1 MWEVANQIGSFV
13 TKEKMNE
20 HKADDLVTSA
30 DYAAQKIYVK
40 LIEETT
46 PQAGIV
52 AEENGLK
59 RDPQGWESLVYTIDP
74 VDGTKA
80 LVRTQSDGIGTL
92 LGVVDTTKQEII
104 AAYVGDIMTQE
115 LYYYR
120 PDGGSVHR
128 INLRFPEKATD
139 LSYTPKTH
147 KRLLMLDD
155 IRNFPHRAQQLTES
169 TGKWYYDSI
178 GIYNGSIGTNMAR
191 LRKGEV
197 DAALLKWG
205 VSYPRDR
212 VPVAGIS
219 GRLWF
224 DLIEI
229 KAGKIMDIL
238 PIQKTM
244 SLDTQNF
251 WTMLIVHKSTTQAL
265 CKALWDVGVDQL
277 Q

>member
-1 MWEVANQIGSFV
+1 MGEIANQIGSFV

-139 LSYTPKTH
+139 LAYTPKTH

-155 IRNFPHRAQQLTES
+155 IRSFPLRAQQLTE
-169 TGKWYYDSI
+169 KNWYYNSI
-178 GIYNGSIGTNMAR
+178 GIYNGSIGINMAR

-265 CKALWDVGVDQL
+265 CKALRDIGVDQL

>member
-1 MWEVANQIGSFV
+1 MGEIANQIGSFV
-13 TKEKMNE
+13 TQEKMNE

-30 DYAAQKIYVK
+30 DYATQKIYVK

-46 PQAGIV
+46 PHAGIV

-59 RDPQGWESLVYTIDP
+59 RDPQNGESLVYTIDP

-92 LGVVDTTKQEII
+92 LGVVDKAKQEII

-139 LSYTPKTH
+139 LAYKPKTH

-155 IRNFPHRAQQLTES
+155 IRHFPKRAQQLTENAS
-169 TGKWYYDSI
+169 DGYYDSI

-197 DAALLKWG
+197 DAVLLKG
-205 VSYPRDR
+205 GITHPRDR

-219 GRLWF
+219 GRMGF

-229 KAGKIMDIL
+229 KA
-238 PIQKTM
+238 
-244 SLDTQNF
+244 
-251 WTMLIVHKSTTQAL
+251 
-265 CKALWDVGVDQL
+265 
-277 Q
+277 

>member
-1 MWEVANQIGSFV
+1 MREVANQIGSFV
-13 TKEKMNE
+13 TKEKINE

-30 DYAAQKIYVK
+30 DYAAQKMYVK
-40 LIEETT
+40 LIDETT
-46 PQAGIV
+46 PHAGIV

-59 RDPQGWESLVYTIDP
+59 REPKAWESLVYTIDP

-92 LGVVDTTKQEII
+92 LGVVDATKQEII

-120 PDGGSVHR
+120 PDGDSVHR

-139 LSYTPKTH
+139 LSYKPKIH

-155 IRNFPHRAQQLTES
+155 IRLFPSWADTVTQH
-169 TGKWYYDSI
+169 GGYFDSI
-178 GIYNGSIGTNMAR
+178 GISNGSIGTNMAR

-197 DAALLKWG
+197 DAVLLKWG
-205 VSYPRDR
+205 ITYPRDR

-244 SLDTQNF
+244 SLDVQNF

-265 CKALWDVGVDQL
+265 LKALRDVGVDQL